1 MKKLNLKQKIELK
14 KLKDHNI
21 SLLEIHYNGGGDDG
35 MIEDINAWDKDYREI
50 IIPKFCEKNIEMK
63 KLEEILFMNYYVII

>member
-21 SLLEIHYNGGGDDG
+21 SLLEIHYNGGGDDVI
-35 MIEDINAWDKDYREI
+35 IEEINAWDKDY
-50 IIPKFCEKNIEMK
+50 K
-63 KLEEILFMNYYVII
+63 